1 MPPEDEN
8 DVQGQDDQQVLE
20 ADNGTDND
28 SSPEQDLYAPYLDKF
43 PESLH
48 HIARDVFKEWDGNV
62 TKRIQSVH
70 SDYEPYKQ
78 FVDEYE
84 PDAIQQAVQIAE
96 ALNNDPQAFYTALA
110 EAYGFET
117 PQQGQQIANE
127 LQQQPNNSQEQGE
140 YDPFAQRLEQNE
152 QLTRTLAETL
162 LAERNANEQARVEQA
177 EDLLYDQTM
186 EQLSEQ
192 YGEFDQNYVNTL
204 LAQGYEPEV
213 AVQYWRQAVDHY
225 ASQQLA
231 PNSTAPVVMGAG
243 GGTPSI
249 QRDVSELSSLETRAL
264 VEQMLRQANES

>member
-1 MPPEDEN
+1 MGNEDEN
-8 DVQGQDDQQVLE
+8 DVQGQDDQQFE
-20 ADNGTDND
+20 ADNGTDNG

-70 SDYEPYKQ
+70 SEYEPYKS
-78 FVDEYE
+78 FVEEYE

-127 LQQQPNNSQEQGE
+127 LQQQQSNNPQQDE
-140 YDPFAQRLEQNE
+140 YDPFSHRLEQNE

-162 LAERNANEQARVEQA
+162 IAERNATEQARVEQQ
-177 EDLLYDQTM
+177 EDELYDQTM
-186 EQLSEQ
+186 GQLAEQ
-192 YGEFDQNYVNTL
+192 YGEFDQNYVNSL
-204 LAQGYEPEV
+204 LAQGYDPEA

-231 PNSTAPVVMGAG
+231 PNSTAPVIMGAG

-249 QRDVSELSSLETRAL
+249 QRDVSDLSSQETRHL